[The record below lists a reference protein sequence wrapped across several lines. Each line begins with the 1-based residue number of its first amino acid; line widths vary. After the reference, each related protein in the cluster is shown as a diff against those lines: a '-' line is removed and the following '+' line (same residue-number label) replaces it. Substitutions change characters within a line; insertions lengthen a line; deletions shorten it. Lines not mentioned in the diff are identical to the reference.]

1 MTRIKFTT
9 HNDNY
14 IQTNGTHLIGH
25 VSTSYQ
31 KLVETFGDP
40 LKGDYKTDAEWDIQF
55 SDGMVATIYNWKN
68 GKNYCGEDGY
78 ELHEIDSWH
87 IGGLKPQVET
97 RIKLLLDK
105 LPLGDGRWIDVK

>member
-1 MTRIKFTT
+1 MTRIKFIT

-14 IQTNGTHLIGH
+14 IQTSSTYLIVY

-31 KLVETFGDP
+31 KLVETFGHP

-55 SDGMVATIYNWKN
+55 SDGMVGTIYNWKN

>member
-1 MTRIKFTT
+1 MTRIKFITL
-9 HNDNY
+9 NDNY
-14 IQTNGTHLIGH
+14 IQTSSTHLIGY

-31 KLVETFGDP
+31 KLVETFGHP

-55 SDGMVATIYNWKN
+55 SDGMVGTIYNWKN

>member
-1 MTRIKFTT
+1 MKIKFTT

-14 IQTNGTHLIGH
+14 IQTSGTHLIGH

-31 KLVETFGDP
+31 KLVETFGHP

-68 GKNYCGEDGY
+68 GKNYCGEDGF
-78 ELHEIDSWH
+78 ELHEVDGWH

-97 RIKLLLDK
+97 RIKFLLDK
-105 LPLGDGRWIDVK
+105 IPLGDGRWIDVK